1 MALNI
6 SLLQVRNELRQ
17 LVAKLRHSKSAK
29 ITSEARKR
37 RYQRQTQ
44 EALEPAELDRRANIA
59 TASFQLWSF
68 GDETIPQYK
77 V

>member
-1 MALNI
+1 M
-6 SLLQVRNELRQ
+6 QVRNELRQ
-17 LVAKLRHSKSAK
+17 LVASLRQSKSAK

-37 RYQRQTQ
+37 RYARQAK
-44 EALEPAELDRRANIA
+44 EAVTPRELERRA
-59 TASFQLWSF
+59 TLVTGSFESWSF